1 MPEELGENRFWTA
14 QAKQGGQR
22 RDLRCCYAEKKQKA
36 EPVNEEKRELA
47 GRGREEY
54 GDGRGEETSAA
65 PAKYKIIIVILSLD
79 PITVI
84 YLDTWTPTR
93 WRGGHSVVLP
103 NLIFTLVRTTYAQYY
118 FPEPA

>member
-1 MPEELGENRFWTA
+1 MEL
-14 QAKQGGQR
+14 
-22 RDLRCCYAEKKQKA
+22 
-36 EPVNEEKRELA
+36 VNEEKRALA

-54 GDGRGEETSAA
+54 GAGTGEEKSEAS
-65 PAKYKIIIVILSLD
+65 AKYKIIIVILSLD

-93 WRGGHSVVLP
+93 WRGGHSVVLS
-103 NLIFTLVRTTYAQYY
+103 NLIFTLVRTTYARYY